1 MSNNLPNFVV
11 IGAPKSGTTS
21 LYHYFRQHPDIYLPK
36 VKELHYFSFPE
47 LGMASMGPGDSVVRD
62 GLCQTW
68 EQYTN
73 QYLEV
78 GNQSAIGDISPSY
91 LYYSNSAKKI
101 KDNLGV
107 VKIIAIIRNPVD
119 KAFSQYMHMIREGLE
134 TLTFPDAL
142 AAEASR
148 REQNWG
154 DIWRYA
160 ESSLY
165 AERLQEFIEVFGKEN
180 VKVVLF
186 EDFTKDTPTVLTELL
201 NHIGVDPSVE
211 INTEEKFNR
220 TGVQKNEVISKMMRN
235 PSRLKTMVKLV
246 IPANLRFRLRNWIIN
261 SNTGDKPELPPEL
274 RQNLLS
280 YFQENISSVERLIGR
295 PTGWL

>member
-47 LGMASMGPGDSVVRD
+47 LGMDSMGPDDSVVRD

-68 EQYTN
+68 EQYMN
-73 QYLEV
+73 QYQEV

-91 LYYSNSAKKI
+91 LYYSSSANKI
-101 KDNLGV
+101 KEKLGA
-107 VKIIAIIRNPVD
+107 VKIIAIIRNPID

-134 TLTFPDAL
+134 TLTFSDAL
-142 AAEASR
+142 AAEAIR
-148 REQNWG
+148 REQSWG

-165 AERLQEFIEVFGKEN
+165 AERLKKFIEVFGKEN
-180 VKVVLF
+180 VKVVFF
-186 EDFTKDTPTVLTELL
+186 EDFTRNTPTVLTELL
-201 NHIGVDPSVE
+201 SFIGVDPSVE
-211 INTEEKFNR
+211 INTNEKFNR

-274 RQNLLS
+274 RSHLLN
-280 YFQENISSVERLIGR
+280 YFQEDISSVERLLGK